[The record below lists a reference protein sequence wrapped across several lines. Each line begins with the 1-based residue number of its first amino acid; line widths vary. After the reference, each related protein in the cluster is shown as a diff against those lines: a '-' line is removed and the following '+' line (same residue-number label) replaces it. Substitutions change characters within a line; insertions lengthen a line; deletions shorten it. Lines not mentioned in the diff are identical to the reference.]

1 MSNEYELRTIQPVTR
16 YSFLVGKHI
25 IYTIGHSNRS
35 IEQFLELLEENK
47 IELLVD
53 VRTFPMS
60 RYNPQFNKEALFL
73 ALKHQ
78 GISYLHL
85 AALGGRRGK
94 TNKSSHNTAWEHTSF
109 RNYADYAETEP
120 FREGLEELITLA
132 REKRTA
138 YMCAEALWW
147 RCHRRIITDYLLAR
161 GWDVRHIMEPGKTQ
175 EAELN
180 ERAVIHENGTITY
193 PASQESLEL

>member
-1 MSNEYELRTIQPVTR
+1 M
-16 YSFLVGKHI
+16 GKHI

-35 IEQFLELLEENK
+35 IEQFLELLEENG

-60 RYNPQFNKEALFL
+60 RYNPQFNKEALRTSL
-73 ALKHQ
+73 AHH
-78 GISYLHL
+78 GIAYTHI
-85 AALGGRRGK
+85 APLGGRRG
-94 TNKSSHNTAWEHTSF
+94 TSNANSHNTAWEHSSF
-109 RNYADYAETEP
+109 RSYADYAETEP
-120 FREGLEELITLA
+120 FRAGLEELISLA
-132 REKRTA
+132 KEKRTA

-161 GWDVRHIMEPGKTQ
+161 GWHVKHIMANGKTQ

-180 ERAVIHENGTITY
+180 ENAVIHKNGTITY
-193 PASQESLEL
+193 PAAQQGLEL